1 MPLLQEEVKPIAS
14 MSAVK
19 VSESKVEITI
29 QPETPEP
36 KVEVY
41 DYDFLIN
48 QRASIIKQA
57 NDFMTARQVEL
68 DDIDAKLALCDEQGV
83 TSAVMPEKL
92 N

>member
-1 MPLLQEEVKPIAS
+1 MPLLQDIKPAT

-36 KVEVY
+36 IVQTY
-41 DYDFLIN
+41 DYDMLVQERVRIIN
-48 QRASIIKQA
+48 QANNCIDSFQKQ
-57 NDFMTARQVEL
+57 V

-92 N
+92 I